1 MMHKNVTPHQI
12 AIYSTLFICSIL
24 LAGLLL
30 GNILFSFEFTAD
42 QLLVLLIL
50 NGLSV
55 YFISI
60 FFLKTYIYRKIKLIY
75 KTIHQT
81 KIDSKAK
88 PQRVD
93 INSDILAEVET
104 EVEKWAS
111 SKKQEIE
118 ELLAL
123 EEYRRNFIGDIS
135 HELKTPIFNI
145 QGYILSLLD
154 GGIDDPEVKIP
165 FLKKAASNAERLQV
179 IVEDLDAIAK
189 IESGKWMLD
198 MQPFDIKELVEE
210 VFEELDIKAR
220 RKNIRLTFKEGA
232 DKSFMVVADMENIR
246 QVVSNLVVNSIKYG
260 KEGGVT
266 KVSFYDMGHN
276 ILIEVG
282 DNGLGISK
290 ENLPRVF
297 DRFFRADKSRSR
309 IQGGSGLGLSIAK
322 HIIEAHQQTI
332 NVRSTEGLGS
342 TFGFTLKKA
351 K

>member
-1 MMHKNVTPHQI
+1 MNKNATPRQI
-12 AIYSTLFICSIL
+12 AIFSSLFIAAVMLVGMVSGNL
-24 LAGLLL
+24 LAGFHFSSWELLY
-30 GNILFSFEFTAD
+30 
-42 QLLVLLIL
+42 VLIL
-50 NGLSV
+50 NTLAV
-55 YFISI
+55 YFISL
-60 FFLKTYIYRKIKLIY
+60 FFLKNYIYRKIKVIY

-81 KIDSKAK
+81 KVESKTK
-88 PQRVD
+88 PQKVD
-93 INSDILAEVET
+93 INSDILSEVEN
-104 EVEKWAS
+104 EVEKWAT
-111 SKKQEIE
+111 SKKKEIDD
-118 ELLAL
+118 LLAL

-165 FLKKAASNAERLQV
+165 FLKKAAANAERLQV

-189 IESGKWMLD
+189 IESGKWILD
-198 MQPFDIKELVEE
+198 LQPFDIKELVEE

-220 RKNIRLTFKEGA
+220 RKNIHLAFKEGA
-232 DKSFMVVADMENIR
+232 DKSFMVIGDLENIR
-246 QVVSNLVVNSIKYG
+246 QVLSNLVVNSIKYG

-266 KVSFYDMGHN
+266 KVSFYDMGN
-276 ILIEVG
+276 NVLIEVG